1 MHHHHQA
8 TSLFLSPIPFWSC
21 GGGVFDADGV
31 TSLVLKS
38 LFVVFR
44 AAWKPTS
51 NTVSFPFPPS
61 HHYTTTTCT
70 ACMLALLLAAIIN
83 HDHQGDKMLRR
94 FTAKAGAMARRGS
107 TLPGPGKGRVLRGG
121 FSSTAHTGPGT
132 SSGEELGKKW
142 ATFFQGIGAVVGVA
156 GATAVVVRTF
166 DQTEIKYVQSKAA
179 AEIARVE
186 DKAAAEIAQAK
197 AEIAQAKADVARVE
211 DKRTMSEVFWKA
223 EVERFKA
230 KAEIAQ
236 AKADVARVEDKR
248 TMSEVFWKAEV
259 ERFKREVQLAFTQD
273 YEPYQ
278 AALVDKRKKRGGTSG
293 SEEKEEEN

>member
-1 MHHHHQA
+1 
-8 TSLFLSPIPFWSC
+8 
-21 GGGVFDADGV
+21 
-31 TSLVLKS
+31 
-38 LFVVFR
+38 
-44 AAWKPTS
+44 
-51 NTVSFPFPPS
+51 
-61 HHYTTTTCT
+61 
-70 ACMLALLLAAIIN
+70 MLALLLAAIIN

-142 ATFFQGIGAVVGVA
+142 ATIFQGIGAVLGVA

-166 DQTEIKYVQSKAA
+166 DQTEMATEIKYVQSKAA

-186 DKAAAEIAQAK
+186 DKRA
-197 AEIAQAKADVARVE
+197 
-211 DKRTMSEVFWKA
+211 
-223 EVERFKA
+223 
-230 KAEIAQ
+230 
-236 AKADVARVEDKR
+236 
-248 TMSEVFWKAEV
+248 MSEVFWKAEV

>member
-1 MHHHHQA
+1 M
-8 TSLFLSPIPFWSC
+8 
-21 GGGVFDADGV
+21 
-31 TSLVLKS
+31 
-38 LFVVFR
+38 
-44 AAWKPTS
+44 
-51 NTVSFPFPPS
+51 
-61 HHYTTTTCT
+61 
-70 ACMLALLLAAIIN
+70 
-83 HDHQGDKMLRR
+83 
-94 FTAKAGAMARRGS
+94 
-107 TLPGPGKGRVLRGG
+107 LRGG

-166 DQTEIKYVQSKAA
+166 DETEIKYIESKAA
-179 AEIARVE
+179 ADIARVE

-197 AEIAQAKADVARVE
+197 ADVARVE
-211 DKRTMSEVFWKA
+211 DKRA
-223 EVERFKA
+223 
-230 KAEIAQ
+230 
-236 AKADVARVEDKR
+236 
-248 TMSEVFWKAEV
+248 MSEVFWKAEV

>member
-1 MHHHHQA
+1 MRTRA
-8 TSLFLSPIPFWSC
+8 RVK
-21 GGGVFDADGV
+21 VF
-31 TSLVLKS
+31 THTHMYTH
-38 LFVVFR
+38 
-44 AAWKPTS
+44 PT
-51 NTVSFPFPPS
+51 
-61 HHYTTTTCT
+61 
-70 ACMLALLLAAIIN
+70 
-83 HDHQGDKMLRR
+83 
-94 FTAKAGAMARRGS
+94 
-107 TLPGPGKGRVLRGG
+107 GKGRVLRGG

-142 ATFFQGIGAVVGVA
+142 ATIFQGIGAVLGVA

-179 AEIARVE
+179 AEIAQEKAEIARVE
-186 DKAAAEIAQAK
+186 DKAA

-211 DKRTMSEVFWKA
+211 DKA
-223 EVERFKA
+223 A
-230 KAEIAQ
+230 AEI
-236 AKADVARVEDKR
+236 ARVEDKR
-248 TMSEVFWKAEV
+248 AMSEVFWKAEV

>member
-1 MHHHHQA
+1 MYTH
-8 TSLFLSPIPFWSC
+8 
-21 GGGVFDADGV
+21 
-31 TSLVLKS
+31 
-38 LFVVFR
+38 
-44 AAWKPTS
+44 PT
-51 NTVSFPFPPS
+51 
-61 HHYTTTTCT
+61 
-70 ACMLALLLAAIIN
+70 
-83 HDHQGDKMLRR
+83 
-94 FTAKAGAMARRGS
+94 
-107 TLPGPGKGRVLRGG
+107 GKGRVLRGG

-166 DQTEIKYVQSKAA
+166 DQTEIKYIESKAA

-211 DKRTMSEVFWKA
+211 DKRTMSE
-223 EVERFKA
+223 
-230 KAEIAQ
+230 
-236 AKADVARVEDKR
+236 
-248 TMSEVFWKAEV
+248 MFWKAEV

>member
-1 MHHHHQA
+1 MRTRA
-8 TSLFLSPIPFWSC
+8 RVK
-21 GGGVFDADGV
+21 VF
-31 TSLVLKS
+31 THTHMYTH
-38 LFVVFR
+38 
-44 AAWKPTS
+44 PT
-51 NTVSFPFPPS
+51 
-61 HHYTTTTCT
+61 
-70 ACMLALLLAAIIN
+70 
-83 HDHQGDKMLRR
+83 
-94 FTAKAGAMARRGS
+94 
-107 TLPGPGKGRVLRGG
+107 GKGRVLRGG

-132 SSGEELGKKW
+132 SNGEELGKKW

-166 DQTEIKYVQSKAA
+166 DQTEIQYIESKAA

-211 DKRTMSEVFWKA
+211 DKA
-223 EVERFKA
+223 A
-230 KAEIAQ
+230 AEIAQ

-248 TMSEVFWKAEV
+248 AMSEVFWKAEV

>member
-1 MHHHHQA
+1 MIIIINIIKQA
-8 TSLFLSPIPFWSC
+8 CSCPPSPFGLALWQAR
-21 GGGVFDADGV
+21 GTRFA
-31 TSLVLKS
+31 TNLW
-38 LFVVFR
+38 

-51 NTVSFPFPPS
+51 NSVSFPFPPS

-142 ATFFQGIGAVVGVA
+142 ATIFQGIGAVLGVA

-166 DQTEIKYVQSKAA
+166 DQTEMAPEIKY
-179 AEIARVE
+179 
-186 DKAAAEIAQAK
+186 
-197 AEIAQAKADVARVE
+197 
-211 DKRTMSEVFWKA
+211 
-223 EVERFKA
+223 
-230 KAEIAQ
+230 
-236 AKADVARVEDKR
+236 
-248 TMSEVFWKAEV
+248 AEV

>member
-1 MHHHHQA
+1 MRTRARVKVFTHTH
-8 TSLFLSPIPFWSC
+8 IP
-21 GGGVFDADGV
+21 
-31 TSLVLKS
+31 TH
-38 LFVVFR
+38 
-44 AAWKPTS
+44 PT
-51 NTVSFPFPPS
+51 
-61 HHYTTTTCT
+61 
-70 ACMLALLLAAIIN
+70 
-83 HDHQGDKMLRR
+83 
-94 FTAKAGAMARRGS
+94 
-107 TLPGPGKGRVLRGG
+107 GKGRVLRGG

-142 ATFFQGIGAVVGVA
+142 ATFFQGIGAVVGIA

-166 DQTEIKYVQSKAA
+166 DQTEIKYIESKAA
-179 AEIARVE
+179 
-186 DKAAAEIAQAK
+186 
-197 AEIAQAKADVARVE
+197 ADVARVE
-211 DKRTMSEVFWKA
+211 DKA
-223 EVERFKA
+223 A
-230 KAEIAQ
+230 AEIAQ

>member
-1 MHHHHQA
+1 MRTRA
-8 TSLFLSPIPFWSC
+8 RVK
-21 GGGVFDADGV
+21 VF
-31 TSLVLKS
+31 THTHMYTH
-38 LFVVFR
+38 
-44 AAWKPTS
+44 PT
-51 NTVSFPFPPS
+51 
-61 HHYTTTTCT
+61 
-70 ACMLALLLAAIIN
+70 
-83 HDHQGDKMLRR
+83 
-94 FTAKAGAMARRGS
+94 
-107 TLPGPGKGRVLRGG
+107 GKGRVLRGG

-142 ATFFQGIGAVVGVA
+142 ATIFQGIGAVLGVA

-166 DQTEIKYVQSKAA
+166 DQTEIKYIESKAA

-186 DKAAAEIAQAK
+186 DKAA
-197 AEIAQAKADVARVE
+197 
-211 DKRTMSEVFWKA
+211 
-223 EVERFKA
+223 
-230 KAEIAQ
+230 AEIAQ

-278 AALVDKRKKRGGTSG
+278 AALFDKRKKRGGTSG

>member
-1 MHHHHQA
+1 MRTRA
-8 TSLFLSPIPFWSC
+8 RVK
-21 GGGVFDADGV
+21 VF
-31 TSLVLKS
+31 THTHMYTH
-38 LFVVFR
+38 
-44 AAWKPTS
+44 PT
-51 NTVSFPFPPS
+51 
-61 HHYTTTTCT
+61 
-70 ACMLALLLAAIIN
+70 
-83 HDHQGDKMLRR
+83 
-94 FTAKAGAMARRGS
+94 
-107 TLPGPGKGRVLRGG
+107 GKGRVLRGG

-142 ATFFQGIGAVVGVA
+142 ATFFQGIGAVLGVA

-197 AEIAQAKADVARVE
+197 ADI
-211 DKRTMSEVFWKA
+211 
-223 EVERFKA
+223 
-230 KAEIAQ
+230 
-236 AKADVARVEDKR
+236 ARVEDKR

-259 ERFKREVQLAFTQD
+259 ERFKREVQLAYTQD

>member
-1 MHHHHQA
+1 
-8 TSLFLSPIPFWSC
+8 
-21 GGGVFDADGV
+21 
-31 TSLVLKS
+31 
-38 LFVVFR
+38 
-44 AAWKPTS
+44 
-51 NTVSFPFPPS
+51 
-61 HHYTTTTCT
+61 
-70 ACMLALLLAAIIN
+70 MLALLLAAIIN

-121 FSSTAHTGPGT
+121 FYSTAHTGPGT

-142 ATFFQGIGAVVGVA
+142 ATIFQGIGAVVGVA

-211 DKRTMSEVFWKA
+211 DKA
-223 EVERFKA
+223 A
-230 KAEIAQ
+230 AEI
-236 AKADVARVEDKR
+236 ARVEDKR
-248 TMSEVFWKAEV
+248 TMSEMFWKAEV